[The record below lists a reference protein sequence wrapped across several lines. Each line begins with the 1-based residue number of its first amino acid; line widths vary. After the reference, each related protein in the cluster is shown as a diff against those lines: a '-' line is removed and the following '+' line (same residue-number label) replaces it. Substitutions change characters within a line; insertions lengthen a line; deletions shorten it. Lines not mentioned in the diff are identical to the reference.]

1 MNTPA
6 FARIAPDHQPAVN
19 AMILCSK
26 AHWGY
31 DAAMMAVMSRVLRLD
46 PDAATQ
52 GRAVAAWADGEPVG
66 MAQIGEPFADDRDAA
81 LELELLFISPEA
93 IGTGLG
99 RRLYHWAMD
108 QARAAG
114 ANRLDILSDPY
125 ARPFYIAMG
134 AAHTADRA
142 STVIPGRMLPFF
154 QHWLG

>member
-6 FARIAPDHQPAVN
+6 FARIAPDQQPALN
-19 AMILCSK
+19 AMILRSK

-31 DAAMMAVMSRVLRLD
+31 DADIMKVMAGVLRLD
-46 PDAATQ
+46 PDAAAQ

-114 ANRLDILSDPY
+114 AHRLDILSDPC
-125 ARPFYIAMG
+125 ARAFYIAMG
-134 AAHTADRA
+134 AGHTADRA
-142 STVIPGRMLPFF
+142 SSVIPGRMLPFF
-154 QHWLG
+154 QHWLD